1 MSTNSNSTLSNST
14 LSKPTLSEPTV
25 PELLAAPVID
35 THCHLDVHDRHLHG
49 DVAPDPDALLEAARE
64 VGVTK
69 VVQIGCDVASAR
81 WSVAFAASRP
91 EVIVGVA
98 IHPNDAA
105 RMVQRDGPDALDE
118 ALDTIAELAADPVVR
133 AVGETGLDYF
143 RTKEQ
148 WRGVQQDSFRWHIR
162 LARQLGKTLV
172 IHDRDA
178 HEDVIEV
185 LLDEGPPDRVVFH
198 CFSGDAQMARR
209 CADHGWYASFAGVI
223 TYRANDGLREAL
235 RCVPDHLLLV
245 ETDAPYLTPE
255 PNRGKANGSFLMPD
269 TVRRM
274 AEVRGSDEAEL
285 CQLLWGNAQAA
296 FGAW

>member
-1 MSTNSNSTLSNST
+1 MSIVV
-14 LSKPTLSEPTV
+14 PTP
-25 PELLAAPVID
+25 LATEVID

-49 DVAPDPDALLEAARE
+49 DSAPDPDAMLAAARQA
-64 VGVTK
+64 GIAK

-81 WSVAFAASRP
+81 WSVAFARSRP

-105 RMVQRDGPDALDE
+105 RMVQRDGPGALDE
-118 ALDTIAELAADPVVR
+118 ALEVIAELATDPVVR

-143 RTKEQ
+143 RTKDQ
-148 WRGVQQDSFRWHIR
+148 WRGVQQESFRWHIR
-162 LARQLGKTLV
+162 LARRLGKTLV

-198 CFSGDAQMARR
+198 CFSGDEQMALT
-209 CADHGWYASFAGVI
+209 CAEQGWFASFAGVV
-223 TYRANDGLREAL
+223 TYRANEGLRDAL

-269 TVRRM
+269 TVRHM
-274 AEVRGSDEAEL
+274 ARTRGVGEAEL
-285 CQLLWGNAQAA
+285 CALLWRNAQAA